1 MIIDTH
7 CHLIDEAFAGEV
19 DAVISRALDAD
30 VQKIVLACC
39 DETEFPRI
47 IALSRRYPGTL
58 YPTIGIHP
66 ENMANEAAGILE
78 DPERVKSLLEA
89 FGILAD
95 AGVLIDAL
103 YRPGDSVK
111 EEDVYA

>member
-1 MIIDTH
+1 MKN
-7 CHLIDEAFAGEV
+7 L
-19 DAVISRALDAD
+19 L
-30 VQKIVLACC
+30 KVLAAKSAMEKMKN
-39 DETEFPRI
+39 DLKDAGIDVSDVKTIPQ
-47 IALSRRYPGTL
+47 LSNVL
-58 YPTIGIHP
+58 CSVLP
-66 ENMANEAAGILE
+66 ESMATEAAGILE

-111 EEDVYA
+111 GEDVYA

>member
-1 MIIDTH
+1 MKNLLKVHAAKTAVEKMKSELQNAGID
-7 CHLIDEAFAGEV
+7 V
-19 DAVISRALDAD
+19 SD
-30 VQKIVLACC
+30 VKTIAQLSNVLCS
-39 DETEFPRI
+39 I
-47 IALSRRYPGTL
+47 L
-58 YPTIGIHP
+58 P